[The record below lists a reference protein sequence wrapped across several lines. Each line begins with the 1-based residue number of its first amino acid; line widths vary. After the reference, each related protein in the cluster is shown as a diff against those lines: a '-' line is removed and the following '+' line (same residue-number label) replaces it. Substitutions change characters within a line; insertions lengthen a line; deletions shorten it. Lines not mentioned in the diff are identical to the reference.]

1 MGGQSIPRRF
11 HALHRRLQGWIP
23 ATQDTPVVGAVQG
36 IVLRSSSLPSDGSPV
51 LATLARPGASWV
63 LSYRTPEPT
72 TYDASLPA
80 NATGLLVVRYHC
92 AQYPEPWVVEGVVW
106 WWLSQWL

>member
-1 MGGQSIPRRF
+1 M
-11 HALHRRLQGWIP
+11 
-23 ATQDTPVVGAVQG
+23 VGAVQS

-92 AQYPEPWVVEGVVW
+92 AQYPEPWVVEEVVW
-106 WWLSQWL
+106 LGRVRETCVVCGCVRGRCV